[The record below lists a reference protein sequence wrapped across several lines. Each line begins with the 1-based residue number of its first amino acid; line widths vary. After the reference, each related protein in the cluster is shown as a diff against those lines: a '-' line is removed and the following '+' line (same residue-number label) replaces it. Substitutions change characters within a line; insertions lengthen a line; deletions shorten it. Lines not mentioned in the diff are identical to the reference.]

1 VTKELGKARAL
12 TGILAAQSAEMR
24 AKGAALIQQAD
35 RLLCES
41 WNERMWSDGEPIDP
55 SPTIDQAINGGFP
68 CWKSSVHG
76 ARRRTTSIWQLLSTR
91 RPPSCTILQA
101 VCAAAS
107 APRTGGVRR
116 RPCSN
121 LIGSCF
127 TPEWRSRLRSQ
138 QESLTLAYS
147 NHERT
152 PKVQTATAYLETLN
166 PEQRRAV
173 EHGPAGG
180 LASPPLLVIAGAG
193 SGKTNTLAH
202 RVAHLIVQGADPR
215 RILLMTFSRR
225 AASEMTKRVERIA
238 RKVLG
243 DNAGIMTDALTWAGT
258 YHGIGARLLREYAE
272 QIGLDPA
279 FTIHDREDSADLMNL
294 VRHEKGFSKTESR
307 FPTKGACLS
316 IYSRCVNAEMPIE
329 QVIGTSYPWCAG
341 WAAELKELFAAYV
354 EAKQKQNV
362 LDYDDLLLYWAQMVG
377 DAGFADDIGG
387 RFDHVLVD
395 EYQDTNRLQ
404 SSILL
409 ALKPGGRG
417 LTVVG
422 DDAQSIYSF
431 RAATVR
437 NILDFPNQFSPPAN
451 IITLDRNYRSTQ
463 TILAAANGV
472 ISLSKERFTKNLW
485 TERTSGAKPQLVTV
499 RDEADQARFI
509 VERILENR
517 ESGTLLK
524 EQAVLFRTS
533 SHSGPLE
540 IELTR
545 RNIPFVKFGG
555 LKFLD
560 AAHIKDMLAL
570 LRFVENPR
578 DRVAGFRLL
587 HLLPGIG
594 SATAQRVLDHM
605 AEAADPITALAG
617 IPTPPRTGDD
627 WKGFVE
633 TLGNLRYSEWPVD
646 LERARLWYEP
656 HLDRIHEDAE
666 TRRADLLQLEQ
677 IASGYPSRE
686 RFLTELTLDPPD
698 ATSDQAGVPLLD
710 EDYLILST
718 IHSAKGQE
726 WKSVYLLNVVDG
738 CMPSDLGAGTS
749 AEIEEE
755 RRLLYVAMTRA
766 KDDLHL
772 VVPQRFFV
780 HGQHAQGDRHLY
792 ASRTRFIPEKLL
804 GLFERT
810 AWPFVPAGTG
820 ARTAGPGPRVDI
832 GARMRGMWR

>member
-1 VTKELGKARAL
+1 
-12 TGILAAQSAEMR
+12 M
-24 AKGAALIQQAD
+24 
-35 RLLCES
+35 
-41 WNERMWSDGEPIDP
+41 P
-55 SPTIDQAINGGFP
+55 
-68 CWKSSVHG
+68 
-76 ARRRTTSIWQLLSTR
+76 
-91 RPPSCTILQA
+91 
-101 VCAAAS
+101 AAA
-107 APRTGGVRR
+107 
-116 RPCSN
+116 
-121 LIGSCF
+121 
-127 TPEWRSRLRSQ
+127 
-138 QESLTLAYS
+138 
-147 NHERT
+147 
-152 PKVQTATAYLETLN
+152 AYLESLN

-173 EHGPAGG
+173 EHGAAGPG
-180 LASPPLLVIAGAG
+180 PFAPLLVIAGAG

-202 RVAHLIVQGADPR
+202 RVAHLIVNGADPG

-243 DNAGIMTDALTWAGT
+243 DKAGLMTDALAWAGT
-258 YHGIGARLLREYAE
+258 FHGIGARLLRDHAE
-272 QIGLDPA
+272 QIGLDPG
-279 FTIHDREDSADLMNL
+279 FTIHDREDSADLINL
-294 VRHEKGFSKTESR
+294 IRHEKGFSRSESR
-307 FPTKGACLS
+307 FPTKSTCLA
-316 IYSRCVNAEMPIE
+316 IYSRCVNAESPIE
-329 QVIGTSYPWCAG
+329 QVLGSSFPWCAG
-341 WAAELKELFAAYV
+341 WATELKELFAAYV
-354 EAKQKQNV
+354 EAKQRQNV
-362 LDYDDLLLYWAQMVG
+362 LDYDDLLLCWAQIMS
-377 DAGFADDIGG
+377 DPALASDIGG

-409 ALKPGGRG
+409 ALKPGGGG

-437 NILDFPNQFSPPAN
+437 NILDFPSQFSPPAD

-472 ISLSKERFTKNLW
+472 IDLARERFTKNLW
-485 TERTSGAKPQLVTV
+485 TDRASGAKPQLVTV
-499 RDEADQARFI
+499 RDEADQARCI

-524 EQAVLFRTS
+524 QQAVLFRTS

-540 IELTR
+540 VELTR

-578 DRVAGFRLL
+578 DRVAGFRLM
-587 HLLPGIG
+587 HLIPGVG
-594 SATAQRVLDHM
+594 PASAQRVLDHM
-605 AEAADPITALAG
+605 AASADPIAAVANA
-617 IPTPPRTGDD
+617 PVPPRAGED
-627 WKGFVE
+627 WKAFIGAIADIHRS
-633 TLGNLRYSEWPVD
+633 NWPAD

-656 HLDRIHEDAE
+656 HLDRIHEDSE
-666 TRRADLLQLEQ
+666 TRRADLIQLAQ

-726 WKSVYLLNVVDG
+726 WKSVFVLNVVDG

-749 AEIEEE
+749 AELEEE

-766 KDDLHL
+766 KDELHL
-772 VVPQRFFV
+772 IVPQRFFT
-780 HGQHAQGDRHLY
+780 HGQHAKGDRHVY
-792 ASRTRFIPEKLL
+792 ASRSRFIPGSLL
-804 GLFERT
+804 GLFEKT
-810 AWPFVPAGTG
+810 VWPLAVPG
-820 ARTAGPGPRVDI
+820 AAARAASQGPRIDV